1 MARSGRSFPLHVLI
15 IKQRAGGGSTPSDND
30 TGAGADTATVAAAVS
45 AADTAAGADTAALG
59 IAAADTAT
67 GADTAAIAAAV
78 SDGDTGAGADIGGV
92 PESLS
97 DGDTGIGADYAVA
110 LPPLNTPAA
119 AIFPQVI
126 VECGFAPTDPALGS
140 LDLILDSG
148 SQGLL
153 GTDELADIDTWT
165 DISAYVQQGHTDR
178 LTTRQQGPL
187 TVFQGGNATFTLNNA
202 DGRFDPQNLSGPY
215 VTGGVTQ
222 IRPMIPV
229 RVRVTWAG
237 VTYYV
242 WQGFA
247 ISWIPPAENFG
258 PVYDQTVLTA
268 GDGFRVFA
276 NVTTA
281 ASGPVGAGEAT
292 GTRINRILAAAG
304 WYSGARGMSV
314 LATGNSTVQAY
325 GGNDTALNL
334 LQACA
339 DSEVGELYC
348 DAQGRVVFRQRTD
361 ILEETRSNTAQGVF
375 GGSPGTP
382 HISGWELE
390 ATLLSRPDDDTTM
403 ANDIQAQIVGSS
415 NQQEVKD
422 ATSIATYLFPRTY
435 QRTDL
440 ILQTDADALSWAE
453 YVLYLAKDDEFR
465 FDQVTITPGV
475 DSANLYPQVLGR
487 DLGDRIEVWKRPPN
501 VPGYSKDLF
510 IRGITHDW
518 TPLFWQTTWGT
529 QNAARYSFLTL
540 DNEALGVLDSNALAW

>member
-1 MARSGRSFPLHVLI
+1 M
-15 IKQRAGGGSTPSDND
+15 T
-30 TGAGADTATVAAAVS
+30 
-45 AADTAAGADTAALG
+45 
-59 IAAADTAT
+59 
-67 GADTAAIAAAV
+67 
-78 SDGDTGAGADIGGV
+78 
-92 PESLS
+92 
-97 DGDTGIGADYAVA
+97 
-110 LPPLNTPAA
+110 
-119 AIFPQVI
+119 IFPQVI

-140 LDLILDSG
+140 LDLILDSMT
-148 SQGLL
+148 QGILD
-153 GTDELADIDTWT
+153 TDELADTDTWT

-187 TVFQGGNATFTLNNA
+187 TVFQGGNASFVLNNA

-229 RVRVTWAG
+229 RVRATWAG
-237 VTYYV
+237 VTYNV

-247 ISWIPPAENFG
+247 TSWIPPAENYG
-258 PVYDQTVLTA
+258 PVYDQTILTA
-268 GDGFRVFA
+268 GDGFRIFA
-276 NVTTA
+276 NVTNP
-281 ASGPVGAGEAT
+281 ASGAVGAGEAS

-325 GGNDTALNL
+325 TGNATALSL

-361 ILEETRSNTAQGVF
+361 ILQQTRSNTVQGSF
-375 GGSPGTP
+375 GAGDVYMDEYTDVYGFALPMQ
-382 HISGWELE
+382 
-390 ATLLSRPDDDTTM
+390 LLSRPDDDTTM

-422 ATSIATYLFPRTY
+422 AASIATYLFPRTY

-440 ILQTDADALSWAE
+440 ILQTDAAALSWAE

-465 FDQVTITPGV
+465 FDQVTIAPGV
-475 DSANLYPQVLGR
+475 DPVNLFPQVLGR
-487 DLGDRIEVWKRPPN
+487 DLGDRIQIWKQPPD
-501 VPGYSKDLF
+501 VAAYSKEVF
-510 IRGITHDW
+510 IRGISHDW

-540 DNEALGVLDSNALAW
+540 NSPVLGVLDSNALAW